1 MYTVVL
7 SISSPNSRVT
17 VGTNSQTIVTVSN
30 ETIVNYNLDAV
41 VSMVTGTMT
50 TTEGDEATV
59 CANLDSPSGG
69 TSVPITVVF
78 TWSGGM

>member
-1 MYTVVL
+1 MRGLHYSHYIIPEDV
-7 SISSPNSRVT
+7 
-17 VGTNSQTIVTVSN
+17 
-30 ETIVNYNLDAV
+30 V
-41 VSMVTGTMT
+41 VSMVTATMT
-50 TTEGDEATV
+50 TTEGGEAMV

>member
-1 MYTVVL
+1 MHGTEAKISYPL
-7 SISSPNSRVT
+7 SLLLHA
-17 VGTNSQTIVTVSN
+17 G
-30 ETIVNYNLDAV
+30 AV
-41 VSMVTGTMT
+41 VSMVTATMT
-50 TTEGDEATV
+50 TSEGDEATV